1 MTGHVTCRYLE
12 KRELKPLV
20 ESIYDL
26 AGLPQDER
34 HGVNSSHAQVKY
46 LLNKLDK
53 NGDKRL
59 SKQEFLNENNWNH
72 DEQFGGLFFN

>member
-1 MTGHVTCRYLE
+1 M
-12 KRELKPLV
+12 V

-26 AGLPQDER
+26 AGMSEGGKR
-34 HGVNSSHAQVKY
+34 GVKSTNAQVKY

-59 SKQEFLNENNWNH
+59 SKEEFLNEQSWAD
-72 DEQFGGLFFN
+72 DEKLGQFLFDY